1 MGPTY
6 EAVRRFVK
14 RAYLFHSV
22 SLRPSAVLVTLLV
35 VWSRPPCPVAAQGL
49 PAWAPIS
56 PMAAS
61 RTPLGFE
68 PYHQPRPGG
77 WSADLAL
84 DYASAIEFGS
94 EPRARYDLDA
104 ELLRLRLRVA
114 RDLGPSSFV
123 AVDAGVGGSYAGF
136 LDGFLDWYHGLLGI
150 TLKERERRPQNAF
163 LYRVELPDGTAVQR
177 RPSDLHLDDVRLS
190 AGVRVG
196 PHLQAV
202 GLVTLPTS
210 TAPPGYGRGVV
221 SAGVVATVRA
231 PIVAPLIYE
240 GSAGLG
246 YAPGHGELEP
256 YQRTTFVSASSGLRW
271 RFWGRQSL
279 YGNVFL
285 HTPYYH
291 DTTIRGLDRRDMA
304 FDFGW
309 ILATRS
315 GREWRV
321 GLTEDLEPGGPGIDL
336 VFRLGVLRLP

>member
-1 MGPTY
+1 MIPTY

-14 RAYLFHSV
+14 RAYLFPSV
-22 SLRPSAVLVTLLV
+22 SLRPAVVLVALLL
-35 VWSRPPCPVAAQGL
+35 WSGPPCVATAQGL

-68 PYHQPRPGG
+68 PYHRPAPDG

-84 DYASAIEFGS
+84 DYASAIEFGA
-94 EPRARYDLDA
+94 EPGARYDLDT
-104 ELLRLRLRVA
+104 ELLRLRLRVR

-123 AVDAGVGGSYAGF
+123 AVDAGLGGSYGGF
-136 LDGFLDWYHGLLGI
+136 LDGFLDWYHSLLGI
-150 TLKERERRPQNAF
+150 SLTERERRPRNAF

-177 RPSDLHLDDVRLS
+177 RPSDIYLDDVRLS
-190 AGVRVG
+190 AGIRIG
-196 PHLQAV
+196 PHLQAL

-210 TAPPGYGRGVV
+210 TASAGYGRGVV
-221 SAGVVATVRA
+221 SAGVIATVQTA
-231 PIVAPLIYE
+231 IVAPLIYE

-246 YAPGHGELEP
+246 YAPTHGELEP

-271 RFWGRQSL
+271 RFWGGHSL

-304 FDFGW
+304 LDFGW
-309 ILATRS
+309 MLATRS

-336 VFRLGVLRLP
+336 VFRLGALRLP